1 MHVVPRIM
9 WQPEAFLDPQN
20 APKSFSA
27 GASPQTTLGELTAL
41 PQKLPLATHCGS
53 LQRSP
58 RPPSWIQGV
67 LLLRGEEG
75 RGGERKGREGKRRGG
90 EGRGGEGRG
99 GESLPRLEI
108 TSGYALGHSLSSSDV
123 NKDFSPRTRTRTRTS
138 LSRTRTILIQVWH
151 LCSKTIYIIM

>member
-9 WQPEAFLDPQN
+9 WLPEAFLDPQN

-58 RPPSWIQGV
+58 RAPSWIQGV
-67 LLLRGEEG
+67 LLLRLLLL
-75 RGGERKGREGKRRGG
+75 RGGEWRGVEGKGRERREEEG
-90 EGRGGEGRG
+90 EGRGCLVLK
-99 GESLPRLEI
+99 LPLATPLV
-108 TSGYALGHSLSSSDV
+108 TSGLNMSENAQ
-123 NKDFSPRTRTRTRTS
+123 F
-138 LSRTRTILIQVWH
+138 
-151 LCSKTIYIIM
+151 